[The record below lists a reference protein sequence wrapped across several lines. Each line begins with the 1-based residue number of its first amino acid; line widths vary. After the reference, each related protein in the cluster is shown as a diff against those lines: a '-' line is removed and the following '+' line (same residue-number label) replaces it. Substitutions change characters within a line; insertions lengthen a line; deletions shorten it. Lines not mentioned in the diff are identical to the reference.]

1 MANHSSGH
9 STNQPIHEQYMA
21 LALEQASYGQLIA
34 RPNPAVGCVLVKDNK
49 VVGAGHTQEAGGHH
63 AEVMA
68 IRAAGDMA
76 GGTTAYVTL
85 EPCSHYGRTPPCS
98 LGLIAAGV
106 SRLVYGCQ
114 DPNPQVAGQG
124 LAQLRAANI
133 EVIGP
138 VMRTECEASNQGFLQ
153 RMATNKPYVINKMA
167 MSLDGRT
174 AMESGES
181 QWITGPEARAQ
192 VHLLRAQSCAVITG
206 IGSVLRDDPSM
217 NVRADEL
224 ALAGVPLATVKR
236 IKQPLR
242 VVLDSQLR
250 MPSTAKLLQQHG
262 SVLIITCESDPQ
274 KHQELIAAGAEVVFC
289 AADENGKVDL
299 AAVLRLLGQRQCNQV
314 MVEAGAGLSGAFLQ
328 AGLTDDLVVFMA
340 PKLLGNK
347 AKALFNLP
355 FDVMA
360 QAYELDIK
368 EISQVGCDWR
378 IDATPKGA
386 DN

>member
-1 MANHSSGH
+1 MTQQFTHD
-9 STNQPIHEQYMA
+9 QFMA

-49 VVGAGHTQEAGGHH
+49 VVGAGFTQEAGGPH

-68 IRAAGDMA
+68 MRAAGDLVV
-76 GGTTAYVTL
+76 GSTAYVTL

-98 LGLIAAGV
+98 LSLIKAGV
-106 SRLVYGCQ
+106 SGLVYGCQ

-124 LAQLRAANI
+124 LAQLRAANV
-133 EVIGP
+133 EVVGP
-138 VMRTECEASNQGFLQ
+138 VMQAECEISNVGFLQ
-153 RMATNKPYVINKMA
+153 RMGTHKPYVINKMA

-181 QWITGPEARAQ
+181 QWITGSESRAQ
-192 VHLLRAQSCAVITG
+192 VHLMRAQSCAVITG

-224 ALAGVPLATVKR
+224 VLAGVPQVTIDR

-250 MPSTAKLLQQHG
+250 LPVSARLLQQNG
-262 SVLIITCESDPQ
+262 PVLVVTCVADPKQ
-274 KHQELIAAGAEVVFC
+274 HQRLVDAGIEVVVC
-289 AADENGKVDL
+289 AADDNGKVDL
-299 AAVLRLLGQRQCNQV
+299 AAVLVLLGQRYCNQV
-314 MVEAGAGLSGAFLQ
+314 LVEAGAGLSGAFLQ
-328 AGLTDDLVVFMA
+328 AGLTDHLVVFMA

-347 AKALFNLP
+347 AKGLFDLP
-355 FDVMA
+355 LDKMA
-360 QAYELDIK
+360 QAYDLDIK
-368 EISQVGCDWR
+368 QISQVGCDWR
-378 IDATPKGA
+378 IDAAPKRP
-386 DN
+386 DS

>member
-1 MANHSSGH
+1 MTQQFTHD
-9 STNQPIHEQYMA
+9 QFMA

-49 VVGAGHTQEAGGHH
+49 VVGAGFTQEAGGPH

-68 IRAAGDMA
+68 MRAAGDLVV
-76 GGTTAYVTL
+76 GSTAYVTL

-98 LGLIAAGV
+98 LSLIKAGV
-106 SRLVYGCQ
+106 SGLVYGCQ

-124 LAQLRAANI
+124 LAQLRAANV
-133 EVIGP
+133 EVVGP
-138 VMRTECEASNQGFLQ
+138 VMQAECEMSNVGFLQ
-153 RMATNKPYVINKMA
+153 RMGTHKPYVINKMA

-181 QWITGPEARAQ
+181 QWITGSESRAQ
-192 VHLLRAQSCAVITG
+192 VHLMRAQSCAVITG

-224 ALAGVPLATVKR
+224 VLAGVPQVTIDR

-250 MPSTAKLLQQHG
+250 LPVSAKLLQQNG
-262 SVLIITCESDPQ
+262 PVLVVTCVVDPKQ
-274 KHQELIAAGAEVVFC
+274 HQRLVDAGIEVVVC
-289 AADENGKVDL
+289 AADDNGKVDL
-299 AAVLRLLGQRQCNQV
+299 AAVLVLLGQRYCNQV
-314 MVEAGAGLSGAFLQ
+314 LVEAGAGLSGAFLQ
-328 AGLTDDLVVFMA
+328 AGLTDHLVVFMA

-347 AKALFNLP
+347 AKGLFDLP
-355 FDVMA
+355 LDKMA
-360 QAYELDIK
+360 QAYDLDIK
-368 EISQVGCDWR
+368 QISQVGCDWR
-378 IDATPKGA
+378 IDAAPKRP
-386 DN
+386 DS

>member
-1 MANHSSGH
+1 MPNQRNHD
-9 STNQPIHEQYMA
+9 YFMV
-21 LALEQASYGQLIA
+21 LALEQASHGQLIA
-34 RPNPAVGCVLVKDNK
+34 RPNPAVGCVLVKHNQ
-49 VVGAGHTQEAGGHH
+49 VVGAGFTQEVGGPH

-68 IRAAGDMA
+68 IRAAGDLA
-76 GGTTAYVTL
+76 KGAIAYVTL

-98 LGLIAAGV
+98 LGLIQAGV
-106 SRLVYGCQ
+106 TCVVYGSQ
-114 DPNPQVAGQG
+114 DPNPQVSGQG

-133 EVIGP
+133 KVFGP
-138 VMRTECEASNQGFLQ
+138 VMQMECEAFNRGFLQ
-153 RMATNKPYVINKMA
+153 RMATNKPYVVNKMA

-181 QWITGPEARAQ
+181 KWITGPKARAQ

-217 NVRADEL
+217 NVRSGEL
-224 ALAGVPLATVKR
+224 ALAGIPDNTAKR

-242 VVLDSQLR
+242 VVLDSHLR
-250 MPSTAKLLQQHG
+250 MQASAKLLDQNGPVLVVTCVTNVQQHQH
-262 SVLIITCESDPQ
+262 LIE
-274 KHQELIAAGAEVVFC
+274 AGAEVVVGV
-289 AADENGKVDL
+289 ADEKGKVDL
-299 AAVLRLLGQRQCNQV
+299 VSVLEMLGKRQCNQV
-314 MVEAGAGLSGAFLQ
+314 LVEAGAGLSGAFLL
-328 AGLTDDLVVFMA
+328 AGLTNHLVVFMA
-340 PKLLGNK
+340 PKLLGSK

-368 EISQVGCDWR
+368 EITQVGHDWR

>member
-1 MANHSSGH
+1 MDNQ
-9 STNQPIHEQYMA
+9 STHEQYMA
-21 LALEQASYGQLIA
+21 MALEQASYGQLIA

-49 VVGAGHTQEAGGHH
+49 VVGAGYTQEAGGPH

-98 LGLIAAGV
+98 LGLIAVGV

-138 VMRTECEASNQGFLQ
+138 VMRTECEASNRGFLQ

-217 NVRADEL
+217 DVRPDEL
-224 ALAGVPLATVKR
+224 ALAGVPPATVKR

-250 MPSTAKLLQQHG
+250 MPATAKLLQQHG

-274 KHQELIAAGAEVVFC
+274 KHQQLIGAGAEVVFC

-299 AAVLRLLGQRQCNQV
+299 ASVLRLLGERQCNQV

>member
-1 MANHSSGH
+1 MANQK
-9 STNQPIHEQYMA
+9 THEQYMA

-49 VVGAGHTQEAGGHH
+49 VVGAGYTQEASGPH

-68 IRAAGDMA
+68 IRAADDMA

-138 VMRTECEASNQGFLQ
+138 VMRTECEASNRGFLQ

-217 NVRADEL
+217 NVRPDEL

-250 MPSTAKLLQQHG
+250 MPASAKLLQQHG

-274 KHQELIAAGAEVVFC
+274 KHQELIGAGAEVVVC

-299 AAVLRLLGQRQCNQV
+299 ASVLRLLGQRQCNQV

>member
-1 MANHSSGH
+1 MA
-9 STNQPIHEQYMA
+9 M
-21 LALEQASYGQLIA
+21 ALEQASYGQLIA

-49 VVGAGHTQEAGGHH
+49 VVGAGYTQEAGGPH

-76 GGTTAYVTL
+76 SGTTAYVTL
-85 EPCSHYGRTPPCS
+85 EPCSHYGHTPPCS

-124 LAQLRAANI
+124 LAQLRAADI

-138 VMRTECEASNQGFLQ
+138 VMHTECEASNRGFLQ

-192 VHLLRAQSCAVITG
+192 VHLLRAQSCAIITG

-224 ALAGVPLATVKR
+224 VLAGVPLATVKR

-250 MPSTAKLLQQHG
+250 MPASAKLLQQHG

-274 KHQELIAAGAEVVFC
+274 KHQELIEAGAEVMFC
-289 AADENGKVDL
+289 AADKNGKVDL
-299 AAVLRLLGQRQCNQV
+299 AAVIRLLGQRQCNQV
-314 MVEAGAGLSGAFLQ
+314 MVEAGAGLSGAFLH

-368 EISQVGCDWR
+368 GISQVGCDWR

>member
-1 MANHSSGH
+1 MTQQFTHD
-9 STNQPIHEQYMA
+9 QFMA

-49 VVGAGHTQEAGGHH
+49 VVGAGFTQEAGGPH

-68 IRAAGDMA
+68 MRAAGDLVV
-76 GGTTAYVTL
+76 GSTAYVTL

-98 LGLIAAGV
+98 LSLIKAGV
-106 SRLVYGCQ
+106 SGLVYGCQ

-124 LAQLRAANI
+124 LAQLRAANV
-133 EVIGP
+133 EVVGP
-138 VMRTECEASNQGFLQ
+138 VMQAECEMSNVGFLQ
-153 RMATNKPYVINKMA
+153 RMGTHKPYVINKMA

-181 QWITGPEARAQ
+181 QWITGSESRAQ
-192 VHLLRAQSCAVITG
+192 VHLMRAQSCAVITG

-224 ALAGVPLATVKR
+224 VLAGVPQVTIDR

-250 MPSTAKLLQQHG
+250 LPVSAKLLQQNG
-262 SVLIITCESDPQ
+262 PVLVVTCVADPKQ
-274 KHQELIAAGAEVVFC
+274 HQRLVDAGIEVVVC
-289 AADENGKVDL
+289 AADDNGKVDL
-299 AAVLRLLGQRQCNQV
+299 AAVLVLLGQRYCNQV
-314 MVEAGAGLSGAFLQ
+314 LVEAGAGLSGAFLQ
-328 AGLTDDLVVFMA
+328 AGLTDHLVVFMA

-347 AKALFNLP
+347 AKGLFDLP
-355 FDVMA
+355 LDKMA
-360 QAYELDIK
+360 QAYDLDIK
-368 EISQVGCDWR
+368 QISQVGCDWR
-378 IDATPKGA
+378 IDAAPKRP
-386 DN
+386 DS

>member
-1 MANHSSGH
+1 MTQQFTHD
-9 STNQPIHEQYMA
+9 QFMA

-49 VVGAGHTQEAGGHH
+49 VVGAGFTQEAGGPH

-68 IRAAGDMA
+68 MRAAGDLVV
-76 GGTTAYVTL
+76 GSTAYVTL

-98 LGLIAAGV
+98 LSLIKAGV
-106 SRLVYGCQ
+106 SGLVYGCQ

-124 LAQLRAANI
+124 LAQLRAANV
-133 EVIGP
+133 EVVGP
-138 VMRTECEASNQGFLQ
+138 VMQAECEMSNVGFLQ
-153 RMATNKPYVINKMA
+153 RMGTHKPYVINKMA

-181 QWITGPEARAQ
+181 QWITGSESRAQ
-192 VHLLRAQSCAVITG
+192 VHLMRAQSCAVITG

-224 ALAGVPLATVKR
+224 VLAGVPQVTIDR

-250 MPSTAKLLQQHG
+250 LPVSARLLQQNG
-262 SVLIITCESDPQ
+262 PVLVVTCVADPKQ
-274 KHQELIAAGAEVVFC
+274 HQRLVDAGIEVVVC
-289 AADENGKVDL
+289 AADDNGKVDL
-299 AAVLRLLGQRQCNQV
+299 AAVLVLLGQRYCNQV
-314 MVEAGAGLSGAFLQ
+314 LVEAGAGLSGAFLQ
-328 AGLTDDLVVFMA
+328 AGLTDHLVVFMA

-347 AKALFNLP
+347 AKGLFDLP
-355 FDVMA
+355 LDKMA
-360 QAYELDIK
+360 QAYDLDIK
-368 EISQVGCDWR
+368 QISQVGCDWR
-378 IDATPKGA
+378 IDAAPKRP
-386 DN
+386 DS

>member
-1 MANHSSGH
+1 MANQFTHDKFM
-9 STNQPIHEQYMA
+9 T
-21 LALEQASYGQLIA
+21 LALEQAGYGQLIA
-34 RPNPAVGCVLVKDNK
+34 RPNPAVGCVLVKDNQ
-49 VVGAGHTQEAGGHH
+49 VVGVGFTQEAGGPH

-68 IRAAGDMA
+68 IKAAGDLA
-76 GGTTAYVTL
+76 SGATAYVTL

-98 LGLIAAGV
+98 LGLIEAGV
-106 SRLVYGCQ
+106 SCLVYGCQ

-138 VMRTECEASNQGFLQ
+138 VMQVECEASNRGFLQ
-153 RMATNKPYVINKMA
+153 RMSSNKPYVINKMA

-217 NVRADEL
+217 NVRAEEL
-224 ALAGVPLATVKR
+224 TLAGVPHTTVKR
-236 IKQPLR
+236 TKQPLR

-250 MPSTAKLLQQHG
+250 MPVTAKLLQQDG
-262 SVLIITCESDPQ
+262 PVLVATCVVDQ
-274 KHQELIAAGAEVVFC
+274 QRHQALVDAGAELVIC

-299 AAVLRLLGQRQCNQV
+299 AAVLELLGQRQCNQV
-314 MVEAGAGLSGAFLQ
+314 LVEAGAGLSGAFLQ
-328 AGLTDDLVVFMA
+328 AGLTDHLVVFMA
-340 PKLLGNK
+340 PKLLGSK

-355 FDVMA
+355 LDKMA
-360 QAYELDIK
+360 QAYDLDIK
-368 EISQVGCDWR
+368 QISQIGCDWR
-378 IDATPKGA
+378 IDATPKRP

>member
-1 MANHSSGH
+1 MANQFTHD
-9 STNQPIHEQYMA
+9 QFMA

-34 RPNPAVGCVLVKDNK
+34 RPNPAVGCVLVKDNQ
-49 VVGAGHTQEAGGHH
+49 VVGVGFTQEAGGPH

-68 IRAAGDMA
+68 IKAAGDLA
-76 GGTTAYVTL
+76 LGATAYVTL

-98 LGLIAAGV
+98 LSLIEAGV
-106 SRLVYGCQ
+106 SCLVYGCQ

-124 LAQLRAANI
+124 LAQLRAANV

-138 VMRTECEASNQGFLQ
+138 VMQTECEASNRGFLQ
-153 RMATNKPYVINKMA
+153 RMVTNKPYVINKMA

-181 QWITGPEARAQ
+181 QWITGPESRAQ

-217 NVRADEL
+217 NVRAEEL
-224 ALAGVPLATVKR
+224 TLAGVPNTTVER

-250 MPSTAKLLQQHG
+250 LPVTAKLLQHNG
-262 SVLIITCESDPQ
+262 PVLVATCVVDVQ
-274 KHQELIAAGAEVVFC
+274 RHQALVDAGAELVVC
-289 AADENGKVDL
+289 AANNNGKVDL
-299 AAVLRLLGQRQCNQV
+299 AAVLELLGQRQCNQV
-314 MVEAGAGLSGAFLQ
+314 LVEAGAGLSGAFLQ
-328 AGLTDDLVVFMA
+328 AGLTDHLVVFMA
-340 PKLLGNK
+340 PKLLGSK

-355 FDVMA
+355 LDKMA
-360 QAYELDIK
+360 QAYDLDIK
-368 EISQVGCDWR
+368 QISQIGCDWR
-378 IDATPKGA
+378 IDAAPKRP